1 MASKPAGSGLR
12 WGLVEFWPRLV
23 GIGGVLSSHFGSCIS
38 EVGGRAIKMET
49 LIASLDHFGPWN
61 PTTS

>member
-49 LIASLDHFGPWN
+49 LIA
-61 PTTS
+61 

>member
-1 MASKPAGSGLR
+1 MASKPAESGLR

-23 GIGGVLSSHFGSCIS
+23 AVGGGALSSHFGSCIS

-49 LIASLDHFGPWN
+49 LIA
-61 PTTS
+61 